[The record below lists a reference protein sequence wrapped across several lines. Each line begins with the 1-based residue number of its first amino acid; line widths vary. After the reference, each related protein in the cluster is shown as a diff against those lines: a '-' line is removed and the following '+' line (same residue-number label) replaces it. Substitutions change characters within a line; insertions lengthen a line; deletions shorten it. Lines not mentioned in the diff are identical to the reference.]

1 MLVLASWGIKKV
13 TLLGEPRKMSQHIEG
28 PSTSPC
34 RYIVENVPGALQ
46 DVVSTKRGHWA
57 WLHQTWA
64 PGFWAGAA
72 STDQHKY
79 MSGNIYPHC
88 TDGGFPGGSAVK
100 NPPAKQE
107 TWGSI
112 PGSGRYPDEGNGNPL
127 QYSCLKNPRNRGAW
141 QTTVHGVTKELDMTE
156 QLNNNSNIVQMRKPR
171 PQKVIQLANSRGL
184 GQSHV
189 WSWHSA
195 APCPQ
200 CLKTLCAGTG
210 AWGQSG
216 NIRST
221 AVISKQS
228 LPSHLHE
235 AFPFCF
241 LLGVLQFQVL
251 HLNLYPFWVALGVR
265 SKLRVQFHSF
275 PCGCPVFPAP
285 FVT

>member
-1 MLVLASWGIKKV
+1 MQEMWVWSLGWEDPLEKEMAIHSNILA
-13 TLLGEPRKMSQHIEG
+13 Q
-28 PSTSPC
+28 
-34 RYIVENVPGALQ
+34 ENPM
-46 DVVSTKRGHWA
+46 D
-57 WLHQTWA
+57 
-64 PGFWAGAA
+64 
-72 STDQHKY
+72 
-79 MSGNIYPHC
+79 
-88 TDGGFPGGSAVK
+88 
-100 NPPAKQE
+100 
-107 TWGSI
+107 
-112 PGSGRYPDEGNGNPL
+112 
-127 QYSCLKNPRNRGAW
+127 RGAW

-195 APCPQ
+195 APCPR